1 MSTVRFCAEA
11 TIKAMQTTLSF
22 LNLKVNGMFLL
33 LNQYPEYNK
42 TQRLSAEFYRL
53 IYQIMLFAE
62 SVACQ
67 GDFFPAFVFYFI
79 NYLRFRFSTFVNTVG
94 NTT

>member
-1 MSTVRFCAEA
+1 
-11 TIKAMQTTLSF
+11 
-22 LNLKVNGMFLL
+22 
-33 LNQYPEYNK
+33 
-42 TQRLSAEFYRL
+42 
-53 IYQIMLFAE
+53 MLFAE

-79 NYLRFRFSTFVNTVG
+79 NYLRFRFPTFVNTVG